1 MSSMVEA
8 IILGILQGLT
18 EFFPISSTAHLVLLP
33 EFLGWSG
40 PVDTLGFDIALHGGT
55 LLALLILLRGQI
67 IGLFKKDRR
76 LLFGIALATIPAGVT
91 GIFLDEI
98 VASNLRTPVFI
109 ALTLSVFGAYMYVSE
124 RKTGGGTLRSIGLRE
139 ALIIGLSQAVAVLPG
154 VSRSGITIATALF
167 LGIRRED
174 AARFSFLL
182 SIPVIG
188 GAVTLELP
196 GLVRTGAGTEISIII
211 AGVTASFISGLFA
224 LTFLLWFFRR
234 ATLRPFVYYRLLLA
248 VIIIVITLS

>member
-1 MSSMVEA
+1 MSSMLEA

-18 EFFPISSTAHLVLLP
+18 EFFPVSSTAHLVLLP
-33 EFLGWSG
+33 KFMGWSG

-55 LLALLILLRGQI
+55 LLALLILMRGQI
-67 IGLFKKDRR
+67 IGLFMKDRW

-91 GIFLDEI
+91 GILLDDI
-98 VASNLRTPVFI
+98 VASHLRTPVFI

-124 RKTGGGTLRSIGLRE
+124 RKTGGGTLQSVGLKE
-139 ALIIGLSQAVAVLPG
+139 ALLIGLSQAIAVLPG

-167 LGIRRED
+167 MGIRRED

-188 GAVTLELP
+188 GAVFLELLDLREVQSRIDP
-196 GLVRTGAGTEISIII
+196 SLLV

-224 LTFLLWFFRR
+224 LRFLLWFFRR

-248 VIIIVITLS
+248 AIIIAITLS